1 MDNAVTRGRQF
12 KETMRDAALDGVED
26 VRGKGL
32 LLAVEFDTE
41 ERRDAVV
48 KHAFDRGLL
57 TLACGNE
64 VVRILPP
71 LDVTEREID
80 LGCDLLTDAI
90 APAS

>member
-1 MDNAVTRGRQF
+1 MDNAVVRGRQF
-12 KETMRDAALDGVED
+12 KETLRDADLDPVAD

-32 LLAVEFDTE
+32 LLAVEFDTK

-48 KHAFDRGLL
+48 ENAFERGLL
-57 TLACGNE
+57 TLACGHK
-64 VVRILPP
+64 VLRILPP

-90 APAS
+90 ADAA